1 MTRNMVRVI
10 LRFRYLS
17 RVKSKS
23 RDEKV
28 DSATIKDSNKIK
40 GKRL

>member
-1 MTRNMVRVI
+1 MVRVI

-17 RVKSKS
+17 RVESKS

-28 DSATIKDSNKIK
+28 DSAAIK
-40 GKRL
+40 